1 MSFDQII
8 LLAIPVFMLLMLGEW
23 AYGCYK
29 GRNTYGLGDTLSSL
43 GQGLLSQVS
52 GVFTQIFQIGL
63 YTLLFPH
70 LNLFG
75 DATAPLWH
83 SLAGWVLAVVL
94 YDFCDYWLHR
104 VSHERAVFWAA
115 HVVHHQSQHF
125 NFSTALRQ
133 ESAYFVLGWIFYLPL
148 AVIGV
153 PPEQYAV
160 AGVVVLVYQFWIHTK
175 HIGKL
180 GWLDRWFST
189 PSNHRVHH
197 ATNER
202 FLDRNY
208 GAILVI
214 WDRMFGTFQEEDEPC
229 VYGTLTPLDS
239 WGPVDSL
246 LQVYRVL
253 GAKLRHAANVREA
266 LIVLLGSPAWA
277 PPGFPVSHMQAERKL
292 QTPTL
297 YKPAVGSLQR
307 CLAVF
312 LFLLLALEALQI
324 LWQDELLLASQRAAA
339 AVLVL
344 LGLCCVGRLM
354 TRREGTLLVLF
365 AGLTATALCQMC
377 CLPLP

>member
-8 LLAIPVFMLLMLGEW
+8 LLAIPVFMLLMLAEW
-23 AYGCYK
+23 AYGCFK
-29 GRNTYGLGDTLSSL
+29 GHNTYGLGDTLSSL

-75 DATAPLWH
+75 DATASAWH
-83 SLAGWVLAVVL
+83 SPWGWVLAVVL

-160 AGVVVLVYQFWIHTK
+160 AGVVVLVYQFWIHTE

-229 VYGTLTPLDS
+229 VYGTLTALDS

-253 GAKLRHAANVREA
+253 LAKLRHAGNVRQA
-266 LIVLLGSPAWA
+266 FGVLFKSPAWA
-277 PPGFPVSHMQAERKL
+277 PPGFPVSHLQAESKL
-292 QTPTL
+292 RTPTL
-297 YKPAVGSLQR
+297 YKPQVGSLQR

-312 LFLLLALEALQI
+312 LFLLMALEAVQI

-354 TRREGTLLVLF
+354 SRREGTLLVLF
-365 AGLTATALCQMC
+365 AGLTATALCQLC

>member
-8 LLAIPVFMLLMLGEW
+8 LLAIPVFMLLMLAEW
-23 AYGCYK
+23 AYGCFK

-43 GQGLLSQVS
+43 GQGLISQVS

-75 DATAPLWH
+75 NATASVWH
-83 SLAGWVLAVVL
+83 SPWGWVLAVIL

-148 AVIGV
+148 ALIGV

-160 AGVVVLVYQFWIHTK
+160 AGVVVLVYQFWIHTE

-208 GAILVI
+208 GAILVV

-253 GAKLRHAANVREA
+253 LAKLRHAATVRQA
-266 LIVLLGSPAWA
+266 LAVLFKSPAWA
-277 PPGFPVSHMQAERKL
+277 PPGFAVSHMQAERKL
-292 QTPTL
+292 QTPAL

-307 CLAVF
+307 CLAVL
-312 LFLLLALEALQI
+312 LFLLLALETLQI
-324 LWQDELLLASQRAAA
+324 LWQDELLLASQRAVAA
-339 AVLVL
+339 ALIL

-354 TRREGTLLVLF
+354 TRREGTPLVLL
-365 AGLTATALCQMC
+365 AGLTATALCQLS